1 MKRFR
6 FIIYTIIIGT
16 MICKGQSHPALEN
29 YLFNPINISPSYAG
43 RQSGSMSFSHDQ
55 QLVGLDGAPVTTSVN
70 WDSMTKGR
78 FGYNMA
84 IMQNTV
90 GPINNVS
97 FGLSTAYHLRISKSE
112 YFSTGIRYTM
122 NRLGI
127 DLVSERYIDPTDL
140 VIINGVVRK
149 WYQNVDLSGA
159 YYSQRSYFGLTLR
172 NAVRT
177 SFFINENYGARVF
190 HAFGGAEIPT
200 KYGVDLLYSG
210 LINIS
215 ENSPVDINTHLMLR
229 YRDYISSG
237 LLLSP
242 NRVGMVYR
250 INSANGFTFLYQYAY
265 PLNDI
270 RFISQQSHT
279 ACLRYHFRRTAVF
292 GNRIV
297 ETPVFFL

>member
-1 MKRFR
+1 MKRNLF
-6 FIIYTIIIGT
+6 Y
-16 MICKGQSHPALEN
+16 MMVVLLYAADAHAQSHPALEN

-55 QLVGLDGAPVTTSVN
+55 QLVGIQGAPVTTSLN

-78 FGYNMA
+78 FGYNFSV
-84 IMQNTV
+84 MQNTV

-97 FGLSTAYHLRISKSE
+97 FGLSTAYHLRISPTE
-112 YFSTGIRYTM
+112 YFSAGIRYSL

-127 DLVSERYIDPTDL
+127 DLVSEQYIDPNDV
-140 VIINGVVRK
+140 VIINGVIQK

-159 YYSQRSYFGLTLR
+159 YYGSRSYFGLTYR

-190 HAFGGAEIPT
+190 HLFGGSEIPT
-200 KYGVDLLYSG
+200 RYGFDIMYSG
-210 LINIS
+210 LVNIS
-215 ENSPVDINTHLMLR
+215 ENSPVDINTHLMAR
-229 YRDYISSG
+229 YKNYISSG

-242 NRVGMVYR
+242 NRVGLVYS
-250 INSANGFTFLYQYAY
+250 INSSNGFTFLYQYAY

-279 ACLRYHFRRTAVF
+279 ACLRYHFRRAKVF